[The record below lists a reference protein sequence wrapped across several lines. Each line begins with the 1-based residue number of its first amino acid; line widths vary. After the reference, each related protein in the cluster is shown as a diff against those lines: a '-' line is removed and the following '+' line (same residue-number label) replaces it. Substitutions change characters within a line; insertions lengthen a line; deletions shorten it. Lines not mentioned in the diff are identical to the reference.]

1 MPFWT
6 CDACGERIY
15 SATARPRRPEC
26 PACGHPLPVEPSDAP
41 PSRDATDDGGET
53 GEDATS
59 SPSEERRHW
68 SERSYRD
75 GSAAGGAGERVPSRE
90 REQRAQRR
98 QLGDSD
104 HRGEL
109 SG

>member
-41 PSRDATDDGGET
+41 PPRDATQRQRG
-53 GEDATS
+53 
-59 SPSEERRHW
+59 
-68 SERSYRD
+68 YRD
-75 GSAAGGAGERVPSRE
+75 GSAAGDAGERVPIRE